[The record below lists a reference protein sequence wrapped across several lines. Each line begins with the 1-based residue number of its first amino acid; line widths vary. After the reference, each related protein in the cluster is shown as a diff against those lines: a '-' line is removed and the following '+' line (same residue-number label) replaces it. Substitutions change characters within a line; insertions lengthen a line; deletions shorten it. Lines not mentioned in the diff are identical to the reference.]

1 MLLVLIGLRGSGKTT
16 LAPILARKLGYTALD
31 LDDATL
37 RVLGEKSVTDAWHHH
52 GEAGFRTA
60 EAAALRDALSKDNLV
75 IACGGGTPTAPG
87 ATALLSAAQ
96 ESGKAAI
103 VYLRGTIETLQDR
116 LRKSGVADR
125 PGLTAADPIGE
136 VPLLFMKRD
145 PLYMSIAS
153 CTVAIDGQTIDQTV
167 ENIGWMLDASDDDES
182 VER

>member
-16 LAPILARKLGYTALD
+16 LAPILASKLGYTSLD

-37 RVLGEKSVTDAWHHH
+37 RVLGEKSVTDAWQHH

-60 EAAALRDALSKDNLV
+60 ESAALRDALSKDNLV

-87 ATALLSAAQ
+87 ATAMLTAAQ
-96 ESGKAAI
+96 DSGKAAI

-116 LRKSGVADR
+116 LRKSGIADR
-125 PGLTAADPIGE
+125 PGLTAADPIAE

-153 CTVAIDGQTIDQTV
+153 CTVAIDGQTVDETV
-167 ENIGWMLDASDDDES
+167 ENIGWMLDASDEDDTAT
-182 VER
+182 R